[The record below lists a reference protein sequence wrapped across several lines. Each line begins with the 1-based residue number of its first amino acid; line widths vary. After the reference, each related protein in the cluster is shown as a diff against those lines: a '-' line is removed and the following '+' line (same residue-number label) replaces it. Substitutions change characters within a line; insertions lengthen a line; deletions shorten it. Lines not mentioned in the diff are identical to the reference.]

1 MEILTRIMQRG
12 RRNERIIDKR
22 RHLRERVER
31 KIQYLPDIEI
41 FENVVIFSRRISAFR
56 VDNLSQGHVHVYKVW
71 LGISATHADH
81 RNSGKL
87 LVRKTTD
94 ILFVG
99 SVIGPCILS
108 STLMQGNPEPTV
120 LN

>member
-1 MEILTRIMQRG
+1 
-12 RRNERIIDKR
+12 
-22 RHLRERVER
+22 
-31 KIQYLPDIEI
+31 
-41 FENVVIFSRRISAFR
+41 
-56 VDNLSQGHVHVYKVW
+56 VYKVW
-71 LGISATHADH
+71 LGTSATHADH

-99 SVIGPCILS
+99 SVIGSCILS
-108 STLMQGNPEPTV
+108 SALMQGNPEPTV